1 MKIRRDMKQELDT
14 TQTQAMNMRDFLAKN
29 IQPNA
34 PSKPWDSGIPLA
46 EQLAN
51 HDADEELRSK
61 EWEESVLQ
69 FADDPLLVIW
79 LHTLLGSGIIKNS
92 QLVRPCYDEVFGGEF
107 GDGEDTYINEG
118 MLTFVADAEFDEARA
133 FIEDIK
139 AHFNQSFLE
148 QKLKGWELSDWESAV
163 FKFLHMSNSNQCLGS
178 HIRAVVKLPQFGMVN
193 IAEED
198 VIRDSVCAGFTDSHL
213 RHIEFEVEAEVKP
226 VFYYNNVKKQVRK
239 SITAWL
245 KDKEGKLYR
254 YTVKGNDPLVNVM
267 LANWT
272 EYKPI
277 RSTSGHE
284 NFGGKWYYRLGELDF

>member
-1 MKIRRDMKQELDT
+1 
-14 TQTQAMNMRDFLAKN
+14 MNMRDFLSNNFTATTGK
-29 IQPNA
+29 
-34 PSKPWDSGIPLA
+34 SLVD
-46 EQLAN
+46 QLRN
-51 HDADEELRSK
+51 PTPPTDEELHCK

-92 QLVRPCYDEVFGGEF
+92 QLVRPCYDEVFD
-107 GDGEDTYINEG
+107 GDGINNGDHITYINEG

-148 QKLKGWELSDWESAV
+148 QKLKGFELSDWESAV

-178 HIRAVVKLPQFGMVN
+178 HIRAVVKLPQFGMIN
-193 IAEED
+193 LAEED
-198 VIRDSVCAGFTDSHL
+198 IIKNSVCGNFPVSQL
-213 RHIEFEVEAEVKP
+213 SRMEVEVEAEVKP
-226 VFYYNNVKKQVRK
+226 VFFYNNVKKQVKK
-239 SITAWL
+239 SITAWF
-245 KDKEGKLYR
+245 KDKDGILYR
-254 YTVKGNDPLVNVM
+254 YTVKGNDALVNVM

-277 RSTSGHE
+277 RAVSGHE
-284 NFGGKWYYRLGELDF
+284 NHNGHWYYRLGELDF

>member
-1 MKIRRDMKQELDT
+1 MKDSM
-14 TQTQAMNMRDFLAKN
+14 TQQATNMQDFLANNFTATTGKSLVDQLRN
-29 IQPNA
+29 PA
-34 PSKPWDSGIPLA
+34 PPS
-46 EQLAN
+46 
-51 HDADEELRSK
+51 DEELRCK
-61 EWEESVLQ
+61 AWEESVLQ

-92 QLVRPCYDEVFGGEF
+92 QLVSPCYDEVFGN
-107 GDGEDTYINEG
+107 DEDTYINEG
-118 MLTFVADAEFDEARA
+118 MLTFVAGEEFDEARA

-148 QKLKGWELSDWESAV
+148 QKLKGWEFSDWESAV
-163 FKFLHMSNSNQCLGS
+163 FKFLHMSNANQCLGS

-198 VIRDSVCAGFTDSHL
+198 IIRDSVCAGFTDSHL
-213 RHIEFEVEAEVKP
+213 RHMEFEVEAEVKP
-226 VFYYNNVKKQVRK
+226 VFYYNNVKKQARK

-254 YTVKGNDPLVNVM
+254 YTVKGNDPLVHVM

-284 NFGGKWYYRLGELDF
+284 NFGGKWYYSLGALDF